1 VSRYITYCGAFD
13 STAYGSCD
21 IAWTD
26 ASGAHT
32 ITLTPGTYLAGPH
45 AVSMGVA
52 GIGDFTA
59 TLVAQMDAATAQTVT
74 GGFSETTGLITLAC
88 TGGTF
93 TLSFPGAAGLRM
105 QALLGFNGAITGLTS
120 YTGSNHPLY
129 VLKPYLPCVT
139 AYGGPAKESGRSTTK
154 STSDGSM
161 YTLKP
166 ATIRRIASW
175 RHDFEPKSMVD
186 RDVFDNISYPE
197 SLKNSYTWEDLWD
210 DYGDHRLPI
219 FAIFTAD
226 DNSVE
231 TLCFDLTT
239 DDFDKTT
246 HAQMSSRDD
255 VRWKVMIAASIRARS
270 VSP

>member
-1 VSRYITYCGAFD
+1 MTTYVTYCGAFD
-13 STAYGSCD
+13 SADYGSCD

-26 ASGAHT
+26 AAGAHT
-32 ITLTPGTYLAGPH
+32 VTLTPGTYVAGSH
-45 AVSMGVA
+45 AVAMSIS
-52 GIGDFTA
+52 GIGDFIA
-59 TLVAQMDAATAQTVT
+59 TLVAQMDAATAQSVS
-74 GGFSETTGLITLAC
+74 GSFSETTGLITLTC

-93 TLSFPGAAGLRM
+93 TLSFPGAAGVRM
-105 QALLGFNGAITGLTS
+105 KALLGFNGAITGLTS

-166 ATIRRIASW
+166 ATIRRLASW
-175 RHDFEPKSMVD
+175 RHDFEPKGMVD
-186 RDVFDNISYPE
+186 RDVFENVSNANT
-197 SLKNSYTWEDLWD
+197 LLNVYTWEDLWD

-226 DNSVE
+226 DASVE
-231 TLCFDLTT
+231 TICFDLAT

-246 HAQMSSRDD
+246 HAQMSPRDD
-255 VRWKVMIAASIRARS
+255 VRWKVMIAASIRARV